1 MSYHKSIGID
11 VGVIAKGLNYKV
23 SLANSRIDALESG
36 SVSISSSM
44 PYEPVSLGNWIT
56 HGACGCTTS
65 ISNVKNALD
74 HLAQFRAETLERVH
88 VIEQKLNRNSIT

>member
-23 SLANSRIDALESG
+23 SLANCRIDALESG
-36 SVSISSSM
+36 AVSIGSM
-44 PYEPVSLGNWIT
+44 PYTPVSLGNWIT

-88 VIEQKLNRNSIT
+88 IIEQKLNRNSIT